1 MSEILTQAGSEL
13 SIVRNDDGT
22 YTARVGMLVR
32 IFETIDEAA
41 VWCCAVRDKGGR

>member
-1 MSEILTQAGSEL
+1 MSEVLTQRGSDL

-22 YTARVGMLVR
+22 YTARVGKAVC

>member
-1 MSEILTQAGSEL
+1 MSEILTQTGSEL

-22 YTARVGMLVR
+22 FTARVGRLVR

-41 VWCCAVRDKGGR
+41 VWCCAVRDKGCR